1 MRPSGWV
8 SSFNSKVYDVQ
19 ELGKDCHIVRIFQ
32 VCEAEAAI
40 TGTTHASGNSP
51 SHYEV
56 DGRVKGGRCQNT
68 ALSNSTVDIKGG
80 GGSPADPNSRDGVPV
95 QQGKQTGQL
104 P

>member
-1 MRPSGWV
+1 M
-8 SSFNSKVYDVQ
+8 YDVQ

-32 VCEAEAAI
+32 VSEAKAAI

-56 DGRVKGGRCQNT
+56 DGCVKGGRCQKI

-80 GGSPADPNSRDGVPV
+80 GSSPVDLNTRDGVPV